1 VPNRPIVGTM
11 TVMPDK
17 AARVAVRRWRD
28 PRLWI
33 GVTLVVLAVLL
44 GARVLA
50 DAGGMTDVSFVVR
63 DVVAGSTV
71 GPGDLATTRVHFD
84 DDATAVR
91 YFAAGEAPPLGARAA
106 RDLSAGELLA
116 RSDLVTTGQSPL
128 LELPLGVDP
137 SGMPAGL
144 QRGDHVDVWAVRDGA
159 GRQGDSRTVAA
170 DVVVLAAGA
179 DSAPTGSG
187 EQVLVGVPGRGSDV
201 AAMLDEL
208 HGADVVLV
216 RHGR

>member
-1 VPNRPIVGTM
+1 VPNRPNVGTM

-50 DAGGMTDVSFVVR
+50 GAGGMTDVSFVVH

-91 YFAAGEAPPLGARAA
+91 YFAAGAAPPLGARAA

-116 RSDLVTTGQSPL
+116 RSDLTSGQSPL
-128 LELPLGVDP
+128 LELPLGVAP

-144 QRGDHVDVWAVRDGA
+144 QRGDHVDVWAVRDGT

-187 EQVLVGVPGRGSDV
+187 QQVLVGVPARGSDV

-216 RHGR
+216 RHGG

>member
-1 VPNRPIVGTM
+1 VPNRPNVGTM

-17 AARVAVRRWRD
+17 AARVTVRRWRD
-28 PRLWI
+28 PRLWM

-50 DAGGMTDVSFVVR
+50 GAGGMTDVSFVVH

-71 GPGDLATTRVHFD
+71 GPDDLATTRVHFD
-84 DDATAVR
+84 DGATALR
-91 YFAAGEAPPLGARAA
+91 YFATDEAPPVGARAA
-106 RDLSAGELLA
+106 RDLAAGELLA
-116 RSDLVTTGQSPL
+116 RSDLLTTGRDPL
-128 LELPLGVDP
+128 LEVPLGVDS

-144 QRGDHVDVWAVRDGA
+144 QRGDHVDVWAVRDGP
-159 GRQGDSRTVAA
+159 GQQGDSRAVAA
-170 DVVVLAAGA
+170 DVVVLAAAA
-179 DSAPTGSG
+179 DSATAGSR
-187 EQVLVGVPGRGSDV
+187 EQVLVGVPDQGSDV

>member
-50 DAGGMTDVSFVVR
+50 GAGGMTDVSFVAR

-84 DDATAVR
+84 DDATEVR
-91 YFAAGEAPPLGARAA
+91 YFAAGQAPPLGARAA

-116 RSDLVTTGQSPL
+116 RSDLVTTGESQL

-144 QRGDHVDVWAVRDGA
+144 QRGDHVDVWAVRDGP
-159 GRQGDSRTVAA
+159 GKQGDSRPVAV
-170 DVVVLAAGA
+170 DVVVLAAGT
-179 DSAPTGSG
+179 DSVPTGSG
-187 EQVLVGVPGRGSDV
+187 EQVLVGLPDRGSDV